1 MGWKAAARHLGL
13 AFKAFAQYE
22 EPPGGCGGPPIDDPV
37 PPTPER
43 VADGDAAAAER
54 EARAYEAELAAHQS
68 GAAEWVR
75 SRPRYL
81 PAVAAETDRL
91 SAAASSGDARAR
103 TPVGAVLEGHHA
115 EDRGAGGD
123 GLCPVAAVL
132 ALPAAPRR
140 IDTHSRISK
149 GERAPPATTARYH
162 RTHTPA
168 PTPAVFRLQL
178 GSGYKAPDKTD
189 LKAKASTSGSGEA
202 SGILCPAH
210 TIYLGPISWPNLL
223 TSSSPPLTTTS
234 NHLDASLTPLP
245 FSSPLGSSQLLSAHL
260 GPSRRLPVE
269 RDLSQTFPRPFL
281 DLS

>member
-210 TIYLGPISWPNLL
+210 TSTLAQSLGPISSPQAHHL
-223 TSSSPPLTTTS
+223 SPPHPITS
-234 NHLDASLTPLP
+234 THLSPP
-245 FSSPLGSSQLLSAHL
+245 FLSPLLSAHHSS
-260 GPSRRLPVE
+260 SRRTSVHLGVCPSSE
-269 RDLSQTFPRPFL
+269 TLPRPFP